1 VWHAPDADGAA
12 RAEDDGMVDF
22 RDGRVRRG
30 LAAIGRIVWAGI
42 RALAGPPD
50 PGRVLPGEELA
61 DCLKC
66 GSSFVCPVEWDTAGE
81 AAWWLR
87 LRCGACEATRELV
100 IGDAAATGFDRTLG
114 RQAAMIERAIAQ
126 LDRERMIEEVDAFV
140 SALQA
145 GRVDASAFG
154 A

>member
-1 VWHAPDADGAA
+1 
-12 RAEDDGMVDF
+12 MVDF

-30 LAAIGRIVWAGI
+30 LAAIGRFLWAGI
-42 RALAGPPD
+42 RALAGPPG
-50 PGRVLPGEELA
+50 PARVRPGEELA
-61 DCLKC
+61 GCMAC
-66 GSSFVCPVEWDTAGE
+66 GASFVCPMEWDTAGE

-100 IGDAAATGFDRTLG
+100 VSNAAAAGFDRTLG
-114 RQAAMIERAIAQ
+114 RQAAMIERAIAE

-145 GRVDASAFG
+145 GRIDASAF
-154 A
+154 AA